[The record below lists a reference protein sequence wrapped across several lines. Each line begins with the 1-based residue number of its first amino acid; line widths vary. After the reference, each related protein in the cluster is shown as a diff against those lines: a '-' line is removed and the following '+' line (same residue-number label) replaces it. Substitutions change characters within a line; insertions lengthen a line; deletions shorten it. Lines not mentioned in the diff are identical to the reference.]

1 MAKTTTTQKEPVRLR
16 EKKLSNGNVSLYL
29 DICRNGRR
37 HKEYLKLYLIDAKT
51 PLEREQNRQTLATA
65 QAVKSKRLIEIQNGE
80 YTFTR
85 QFKEN
90 TPFLEY
96 YRKMVEERRKNPESQ
111 GNWGNWRSC
120 LRYLEIYCDE
130 KTTFREVT
138 PEFITGFKE
147 FLNNVEKDTHKRV
160 GPRRERDTFQGLS
173 QNSKVSYFNKLRAC
187 INQAYDDQII
197 PVNPLRGIE
206 GFKEEEVKRDY
217 LTLDEV
223 KKLAATPCRYPVL
236 KRAFLFSCLT
246 GLRKSDIQKLT
257 WGEVQKF
264 GKYTR
269 IVFKQR
275 KTKGQEY
282 LDISS
287 QAEKYLGE
295 RGNPDDI
302 VFTGFT
308 YGSWTSLELQRWSL
322 AAGVN
327 KNLTFHR
334 SRHSVRSQSIRNRRP
349 RQTGDL
355 SDRRASRTGVRSE
368 LRLGKEGIRD
378 HHPMALRQRYAVA
391 VGTVG
396 PGSRERIRA
405 LEYQYAGQLLSCG
418 RTGIQNCGR
427 YLYGR
432 QP

>member
-282 LDISS
+282 LRHFFAGGEISRRKRQS
-287 QAEKYLGE
+287 GRHRIYGVYLRIMDFSGTATLE
-295 RGNPDDI
+295 PGGGRQQKLDFPLRPAHVCRADARPGRRHLYRIEIARAPVPDDDANI
-302 VFTGFT
+302 RQG
-308 YGSWTSLELQRWSL
+308 
-322 AAGVN
+322 AGQEQTERRVA
-327 KNLTFHR
+327 H
-334 SRHSVRSQSIRNRRP
+334 SRHRITQK
-349 RQTGDL
+349 TYDK
-355 SDRRASRTGVRSE
+355 T
-368 LRLGKEGIRD
+368 
-378 HHPMALRQRYAVA
+378 
-391 VGTVG
+391 
-396 PGSRERIRA
+396 GSRHKNSEDYPHHRRVEIPV
-405 LEYQYAGQLLSCG
+405 GCG
-418 RTGIQNCGR
+418 RRG
-427 YLYGR
+427 
-432 QP
+432 